1 MPFAILY
8 GSIGALA
15 VFAFAWRLVL
25 AARAPH
31 SPAKWAVAV
40 AILCAAIGFEA
51 AVPQI
56 YTWIGETSGVDN
68 LASLIVYS
76 AVATA
81 VLSQL
86 VWTAYL
92 LDPATGK
99 PRLSGRA
106 VMAVNTAVV
115 IVMAAL
121 FFAAPVHDGI
131 HPTDFDHHYA
141 TEPLVDAFL
150 GIYLL
155 AYTLGLARIIVL
167 CRGWIP
173 QVRDQLWLRRGLRL
187 LVVGSAIAIG
197 YSIGKTIAITCS
209 WLDIPAH
216 KLNTEIAPAFASL
229 GAAVM
234 LIGYLCPAAIPS
246 MIRTYEHARALPRL
260 RPLLS
265 ALREAIPEIAETTA
279 GTPRVGRDRVY
290 RSVIEI
296 RDALLILQ
304 PQLTAEVTAAA
315 ELLATELGVTGEKRA
330 ATVEAA
336 RIAAA
341 VRAHRAGGGATGS
354 GERFREPEHPSFEG
368 ELRWLVAVAAA
379 YPAVLAAKQTAPK

>member
-25 AARAPH
+25 AAKPPH
-31 SPAKWAVAV
+31 SAAKWAVAV
-40 AILCAAIGFEA
+40 AILCAALGFEA

-56 YTWIGETSGVDN
+56 YTWIGETSGIPN

-76 AVATA
+76 AIATA
-81 VLSQL
+81 VLAQL

-92 LDPATGK
+92 LEPAD

-106 VMAVNTAVV
+106 VMGVNLAVLVV
-115 IVMAAL
+115 MTAL
-121 FFAAPVHDGI
+121 FWAAPVDDAVHA
-131 HPTDFDHHYA
+131 TDFDHHYA

-155 AYTLGLARIIVL
+155 AYTVGLLRIVVL
-167 CRGWIP
+167 CRRWIP
-173 QVRDQLWLRRGLRL
+173 QLHDQLWLRRGLRL
-187 LVVGSAIAIG
+187 LVIGSIIAIG
-197 YSIGKTIAITCS
+197 YSVGKTVAITCS
-209 WLDIPAH
+209 WLGIDAYR
-216 KLNTEIAPAFASL
+216 LNAEIAPAFASL
-229 GAAVM
+229 GAAIM

-246 MIRTYEHARALPRL
+246 TLRAYRNARALPRL
-260 RPLLS
+260 RPLLED
-265 ALREAIPEIAETTA
+265 LREAIPEIAKTTP
-279 GTPRVGRDRVY
+279 GTAKSGRDRLY

-304 PQLTAEVTAAA
+304 PQLSPLVTAQA
-315 ELLATELGVTGEKRA
+315 EQLAVELGVSPEDRP

-341 VRAHRAGGGATGS
+341 LRAHRDGVVPADS
-354 GERFREPEHPSFEG
+354 GDRFREPEHPSFGG
-368 ELRWLVAVAAA
+368 ELTWLVAVASA
-379 YPAVLAAKQTAPK
+379 YRTVPTANLGAPK